1 MFEVRVKAK
10 VTLRPRHGERIR
22 VRDRFRAVGRISTS
36 ASQLVNAHRGVSVV
50 RKRFLNG
57 LFMGIVRF
65 MVWLWAT
72 LGFPFGHVVLSSRC
86 LLPDHS

>member
-36 ASQLVNAHRGVSVV
+36 ASQLMNARTEVSV
-50 RKRFLNG
+50 
-57 LFMGIVRF
+57 LFGTDSSMGS
-65 MVWLWAT
+65 LWE
-72 LGFPFGHVVLSSRC
+72 
-86 LLPDHS
+86 